1 MKRLR
6 WSAVVDS
13 RGVPKSRAS
22 NPQFVR
28 FVASLLAGLFFGGV
42 FGLIDWQAALPEATP
57 GMLAIVIP
65 GVALIGCSA
74 LLRARVSL
82 GVHRWSAAAMLAAA
96 AFGAAAWAIPD
107 LELSE
112 AARLSTAFLACL
124 ALLAMAGRRPYG
136 GTNRLE
142 AITFGCALVAA
153 TFVAFPIAD
162 DVGRLGLSSL
172 MALVIGVFTLNAAI
186 GLVIGQGWRPS
197 PGVVLAVVGAAL
209 LEIAALLGLGGASLD
224 PPLWLAAPAL
234 ALLLAGAI
242 VGDPGLPAPDHR
254 RVSAVVQGVC
264 VAIALGVLIQH
275 GRGYSAGQAADFASV
290 MVLLG
295 AFGRAIAPSAA
306 PQRTDPS
313 ELGGIDRLTGLP
325 DRYELE
331 SVLERELEYADGR
344 NLPVALAVV
353 VLANLHEINE
363 TLGHRVGDEV
373 LREFAGRLSGHAGTD
388 VPVRLAGNTFALILR
403 SHTSE
408 REARDTLRLL
418 IDRLQAP
425 LQVDGVSLT
434 TQVRVGV
441 VFFPAHGR
449 TVAELLQ
456 RAEIAAQEAKDKR
469 LSLFVYDPARDL
481 RSRERLVFAAQ
492 LREGIERDELRV
504 FFQPKIDLATGLTTG
519 AEALVRW
526 QHPEEGLLTPD
537 RFLPV
542 AERTGQMPQLT
553 TWVLNAAMLEVQ
565 RWRSNGF
572 ALNVAVN
579 LSPENLTDTT
589 LPGRLALL
597 LERYGLRGSSLELEI
612 TEDMAMADPTRT
624 AEVIRAINALGIGF
638 ALDDFGTGYSSL
650 AHLKHLNCN
659 ELKIDRSFVRDIV
672 SDEDDRV
679 IVWSILDLARN
690 LGMRTV
696 AEGIESPEVVEML
709 SMMGC
714 GVGQGFHY
722 ARPLDADAFVAW
734 CQEQRRQGTIRLL
747 SQASGRPIVGIPELA
762 GPGSPAIR
770 SALAGGGVP
779 LDRFRQV
786 AEDDDGDAAKAPVA

>member
-1 MKRLR
+1 MSHRSVDHPQLTR
-6 WSAVVDS
+6 FAVAML
-13 RGVPKSRAS
+13 G
-22 NPQFVR
+22 
-28 FVASLLAGLFFGGV
+28 GLVLGGV
-42 FGLIDWQAALPEATP
+42 LGLVDWVSALPDAP
-57 GMLAIVIP
+57 LGLLAIVIP
-65 GVALIGCSA
+65 GCTIIALSTV
-74 LLRARVSL
+74 LRSRVSL
-82 GVHRWSAAAMLAAA
+82 GVHRWSVAIVVAAAVYAIASWLITDLQAAQ
-96 AFGAAAWAIPD
+96 
-107 LELSE
+107 
-112 AARLSTAFLACL
+112 TAH
-124 ALLAMAGRRPYG
+124 LAMAVLAYVAVLAAGGRRPYG

-142 AITFGCALVAA
+142 AITVASAVLAGVLALV
-153 TFVAFPIAD
+153 PLDAD
-162 DVGRLGLSSL
+162 LALLDLRSL
-172 MALVIGVFTLNAAI
+172 MLLAITVFVLAAAF

-197 PGVVLAVVGAAL
+197 IGVGLALLGAAVL
-209 LEIAALLGLGGASLD
+209 LAAQLVGLGGAELD
-224 PPLWLAAPAL
+224 PPIWLEAVAVG
-234 ALLLAGAI
+234 LLVLG
-242 VGDPGLPAPDHR
+242 VVLGDPGLPAPDRR
-254 RVSAVVQGVC
+254 RVSAAVLVASVLVALVVLV
-264 VAIALGVLIQH
+264 QH
-275 GRGYSAGQAADFASV
+275 GRGYGAGEVADFAA
-290 MVLLG
+290 VLTLIA
-295 AFGRAIAPSAA
+295 AFGRVITSNGSPH
-306 PQRTDPS
+306 RTDPS

-331 SVLERELEYADGR
+331 TVLERELEYAGAR
-344 NLPVALAVV
+344 NMPVALAVLDLV
-353 VLANLHEINE
+353 NLHEINE

-373 LREFAGRLSGHAGTD
+373 LREFAARLSGHVGTD
-388 VPVRLAGNTFALILR
+388 VPVRLAGNTFAVILR
-403 SHTSE
+403 SQGSE
-408 REARDTLRLL
+408 REARAALELL
-418 IDRLQAP
+418 QARLQAP
-425 LQVDGVSLT
+425 LQVDGVSLA
-434 TQVRVGV
+434 TQVRIGL

-456 RAEIAAQEAKDKR
+456 RAEIASQEAKDKR
-469 LSLFVYDPARDL
+469 LPLLVYDPARDL

-553 TWVLNAAMLEVQ
+553 AWVLNAALREVQ
-565 RWRSNGF
+565 RWRANGF
-572 ALNVAVN
+572 ALGVAVN
-579 LSPENLTDTT
+579 LSPENLTDTA

-597 LERYGLRGSSLELEI
+597 LERYGLRGSALELEI
-612 TEDMAMADPTRT
+612 TEDMAMADPART

-650 AHLKHLNCN
+650 AHLKYLNCN

-734 CQEQRRQGTIRLL
+734 CQEQRRVGTIRLL
-747 SQASGRPIVGIPELA
+747 SQAGGSPLLAVPELA

-770 SALAGGGVP
+770 AALAGGGVP
-779 LDRFRQV
+779 LDRLRHG
-786 AEDDDGDAAKAPVA
+786 ATDDDEDARPAPV